1 MKGVA
6 YTLLTCWLFCLPG
19 DVWDCV
25 GGSKVME
32 VTSKVAGKLN
42 VFD

>member
-6 YTLLTCWLFCLPG
+6 YTLLTCWLFCPPG
-19 DVWDCV
+19 DAWDCV
-25 GGSKVME
+25 GGSRIME
-32 VTSKVAGKLN
+32 VWSMFVGKLN